1 MGALTGDSWVCA
13 ECRSINLAHANQCY
27 NCRAPHDLAAVD
39 PETIDGS
46 PDGTLPAV
54 LPKIVPPTMVPR
66 EMVPPETAPPPFR
79 PSRGVAALASIL
91 ILGVAGMQLILTIFS
106 STLWVQAL
114 DGVEATEGQERYV
127 TSLGILTI
135 GIGALALIGWSLWLS
150 RAVISMPA
158 LGLGYPATTGP
169 TAFIENLIPGLNLY
183 RVPVIVRDIVRRLDP
198 GAARGG
204 AIIFAAWIALLGGFS
219 IPRIGGLFK
228 GVGVEANE
236 GYIRS
241 QLAIQAIATG
251 LVLVGAIFLVAL
263 IWWIEE
269 CIERRREAQL
279 AGDATTQFSH
289 LVTPAAPAGSLSVAS
304 PTQPLA
310 PVRGAPDVVET
321 RSALDAA
328 RSTWA
333 PVAVEPE
340 PAGSLAT
347 EPVEAAA
354 AALPHVEEEPGPSRA
369 LPVAEPEP
377 ETAPVVTEPEL
388 EPAGSPEPP
397 AAPAGSLGGEPHLTI
412 RVTSRGMMTA
422 EMDGET
428 EPVILDDLTAYGDA
442 LVRVG
447 GSAMIVA
454 GENGMARL
462 VARRAQRILED
473 AGVSVTT
480 D

>member
-1 MGALTGDSWVCA
+1 MGAMTGDSWVCA
-13 ECRSINLAHANQCY
+13 ECRSINLAHANECY
-27 NCRAPHDLAAVD
+27 NCRAPHDRAAVD

-46 PDGTLPAV
+46 PDGIMPAV
-54 LPKIVPPTMVPR
+54 LPKIVPPTVVPR
-66 EMVPPETAPPPFR
+66 EMVPPEAAPPPFR

-91 ILGVAGMQLILTIFS
+91 ILAVAGMQLILTIFS

-114 DGVEATEGQERYV
+114 DSIEATEGQERYV

-150 RAVISMPA
+150 RAVTSMPA

-204 AIIFAAWIALLGGFS
+204 AIIFAAWIALFGGFS
-219 IPRIGGLFK
+219 IPRIGALFK
-228 GVGVEANE
+228 SVGVEANE

-279 AGDATTQFSH
+279 AGDSSTPFSDR
-289 LVTPAAPAGSLSVAS
+289 VAPAAPGDGRLREAS
-304 PTQPLA
+304 PSQPLA
-310 PVRGAPDVVET
+310 QVHHAPDVVET

-333 PVAVEPE
+333 PVA
-340 PAGSLAT
+340 T
-347 EPVEAAA
+347 EPVDAAA
-354 AALPHVEEEPGPSRA
+354 SPLPHVEGEPGPSPA
-369 LPVAEPEP
+369 LAVDEPEP

-388 EPAGSPEPP
+388 EPAGLPEPP
-397 AAPAGSLGGEPHLTI
+397 GAPAGSLSDEPHLTI
-412 RVTSRGMMTA
+412 RVTSRGMLTA
-422 EMDGET
+422 EMDGEK

-462 VARRAQRILED
+462 IARRAQRILED